1 MCVANLFFDT
11 CVVAF
16 QILITDTDLLPVRRA
31 KKKWKEK
38 NKLFH

>member
-31 KKKWKEK
+31 KKKMEREK
-38 NKLFH
+38 